1 MQRLRAALVAV
12 SSLLFSAILVCGQG
26 TTGEIS
32 GTVKDPQG
40 ASVPAT
46 TVTVTN
52 LDTPFKREATT
63 NTDGY
68 YRFVGLPVGR
78 YVVRFEHQ
86 GFKIGIIN
94 LKLTVAEQAIANFDM
109 EVGAITEQVMVTIT
123 GGGEVETTGS
133 TMSGLVDE
141 KKIRD
146 LPLNGRD
153 MAQLVL
159 MQPGVVN
166 SRSSVQSSNT
176 GRGTRFSVAGA
187 RPSQNLFQL
196 DGTNINDALNN
207 TPGSAQ
213 GLLVGV
219 ETVKEFRVLTN
230 TYSAEYGRATGGVFL
245 AVTKSG
251 TNDFHGS
258 AFEFLRN
265 DNLDAR
271 NFFDRC
277 PGTNPDCKA
286 KGRPEFRRNQFGF
299 AVGGPVMLPFGE
311 GKNAGYNGK
320 NKTFFFGSYEGLR
333 EFKGISTVSIVPDNK
348 ARQGILPGQT
358 PFTVDPRSKPILD
371 LFPAPN
377 GNNFGDGTAE
387 FNGVT
392 DRLSNDDFLTIK
404 IDHNFSNSHSIF
416 GRYLRDKSDQVLPR
430 NFPEF
435 PNLAVNTKQVFT
447 FEDLKVFSPTV
458 LNEFRFGFNR
468 ATPAELVPQTNRSLS
483 LIVGKDLGEIT
494 VGGLTAI
501 GTDRTNPKLFF
512 MNDYQLTDNLSI
524 VKGRHSLRVGG
535 VIERFLYDGNSES
548 RTRGQLRF
556 SSLSNFLKFT
566 IQDLQGASADSDFQ
580 RNYRQWLFGAFVQDD
595 FKATKRLMLNLG
607 LRYETVTSPTE
618 ANGKISNLRDIMDP
632 AVTVGYP
639 LFNPSHQGFAPR
651 VGFAYDVFGNGKT
664 ALRGGFGVFYEQPL
678 FNIFR
683 NPIFRALPFVNRGR
697 LRPCS
702 SSNPPPCLVV
712 AGGNNPL
719 PVDSSLFKG
728 VDAVSE
734 TMQFNLKPT
743 YVMQYN
749 LNLQREVFKNT
760 ILLVAYV
767 GSRGRNLFGQG
778 DRNTAVPTI
787 LADGTQ
793 FFPSN
798 ATRRNPKFDVVRTV
812 FQGFTS
818 DYNAMNVGLTR
829 RFSDGLQFQMSY
841 TYGKSLDNRSGTSGR
856 QEYSNGQARTFD
868 PYHLNLDRGRS
879 DFDVRHSFVANVS
892 YDLPFGNK
900 SKGAARQLLAGWQLN
915 TIVTISSGVPFSVI
929 TDGDPDGDKTD
940 DNAQRP
946 NILPGVSLTPA
957 GGGTPNLWFNLGAF
971 APPPFGFR
979 GSAGRN
985 IIDGPNYRT
994 VDFSVVKNFRIDEK
1008 RSFQFRAEVFNLLN
1022 RANFD
1027 LPSNSEDGET
1037 VFSFI
1042 TNATSA
1048 TQCIAGT
1055 RVGTNCFT
1063 ATGSAGSI
1071 FSTVGDSREIQFG
1084 LKFIF

>member
-1 MQRLRAALVAV
+1 MLRLQF
-12 SSLLFSAILVCGQG
+12 LFSALSLILFASVTILGQG

-32 GTVKDPQG
+32 GSVKDPQG
-40 ASVPAT
+40 ASVPAAK
-46 TVTVTN
+46 VTIKN
-52 LDTPFKREATT
+52 LDMPFEREATT
-63 NTDGY
+63 NSDGY

-78 YVVRFEHQ
+78 YEIRCEQQ
-86 GFKIGIIN
+86 GFKTSVIN
-94 LKLTVAEQAIANFDM
+94 LKLTVAEQAIANFEM
-109 EVGAITEQVMVTIT
+109 EVGAITEQVLVTAAT
-123 GGGEVETTGS
+123 GGEVETTGS

-159 MQPGVVN
+159 LQPGVVN

-230 TYSAEYGRATGGVFL
+230 TYSAEYGRSTGGVFL

-251 TNDFHGS
+251 TNDFNGS
-258 AFEFLRN
+258 VFEFLRN

-271 NFFDRC
+271 NFFDSEI
-277 PGTNPDCKA
+277 
-286 KGRPEFRRNQFGF
+286 PEFRRNQFGF
-299 AVGGPVMLPFGE
+299 TIGGPVILPFGE
-311 GKNAGYNGK
+311 GPGAGYDGK
-320 NKTFFFGSYEGLR
+320 NKTYFFASYEGLR
-333 EFKGISTVSIVPDNK
+333 EFKGISSVSVVPDDQ
-348 ARQGILPGQT
+348 ARLGILPLASDPCNKT
-358 PFTVDPRSKPILD
+358 TTVGVDARSRPIIA
-371 LFPAPN
+371 LFPVANSGRILVN
-377 GNNFGDGTAE
+377 GCPTGTAR
-387 FNGVT
+387 FTGITN
-392 DRLSNDDFLTIK
+392 RISNDDFFTVR

-447 FEDLKVFSPTV
+447 FEDRIVFSSSV
-458 LNEFRFGFNR
+458 LNEARFGFNR
-468 ATPAELVPQTNRSLS
+468 ATPAEIVPQTSRSLK
-483 LIVGKDLGEIT
+483 LIAGKDLGEVT
-494 VGGLTAI
+494 VAELTAI
-501 GTDRTNPKLFF
+501 GTDRTNPKSFF
-512 MNDYQLTDNLSI
+512 LDDYQFTDTVSI
-524 VKGRHSLRVGG
+524 TKGKHSLRIGG
-535 VIERFLYDGNSES
+535 VFERFLYDGDSES

-556 SSLSNFLKFT
+556 SSLTNLLRFN
-566 IQDLQGASADSDFQ
+566 IQDLQGASSDSDFQ
-580 RNYRQWLFGAFVQDD
+580 RNYRQNLFGIFVQDD
-595 FKATKRLMLNLG
+595 YKVTPRLMLNVG

-618 ANGKISNLRDIMDP
+618 VNGKISNLRDILDP
-632 AVTVGYP
+632 TVTVGSP

-702 SSNPPPCLVV
+702 GSNLPPFCLNT
-712 AGGNNPL
+712 ASGNNPL
-719 PVDSSLFKG
+719 PVNPALFKG
-728 VDAVSE
+728 VDQISE
-734 TMQFNLKPT
+734 TMQFNLKST

-749 LNLQREVFKNT
+749 VNLQREVFPNT
-760 ILLVAYV
+760 VLLIAYV

-787 LADGTQ
+787 LADGRQ
-793 FFPSN
+793 FFP
-798 ATRRNPKFDVVRTV
+798 AGAKRRNTNFDAVRTIY
-812 FQGFTS
+812 QGFTS
-818 DYNAMNVGLTR
+818 DYNSMNVGLVR
-829 RFSDGLQFQMSY
+829 RFTDGLQFQASY
-841 TYGKSLDNRSGTSGR
+841 TFGKSLDNRSGTSGR
-856 QEYSNGQARTFD
+856 QEYANGQARVFD
-868 PYHLNLDRGRS
+868 PYILDLDRARS
-879 DFDVRHSFVANVS
+879 DFDVRHSFVANAS
-892 YDLPFGNK
+892 YDLPFGK
-900 SKGAARQLLAGWQLN
+900 GSKGAARQILQGWQLN
-915 TIVTISSGVPFSVI
+915 AIVTISSGVPFSVI
-929 TDGDPDGDKTD
+929 VDGDPDRDGSD

-946 NILPGVSLTPA
+946 NLIPGVSLIPTGGRTPER
-957 GGGTPNLWFNLGAF
+957 WFNLDAF
-971 APPPFGFR
+971 APPALGFR
-979 GSAGRN
+979 GTAGRN
-985 IIDGPNYRT
+985 IIEGPDFKT
-994 VDFSVVKNFRIDEK
+994 VDLSVVKHFRIDEK
-1008 RSFQFRAEVFNLLN
+1008 RSLQFRAEVFNLFN

-1027 LPSNSEDGET
+1027 LPSNSEDGEQMFT
-1037 VFSFI
+1037 F
-1042 TNATSA
+1042 NASAGTFSA
-1048 TQCIAGT
+1048 TPGRGQ
-1055 RVGTNCFT
+1055 
-1063 ATGSAGSI
+1063 I

>member
-1 MQRLRAALVAV
+1 MLKLRLILPAVALG
-12 SSLLFSAILVCGQG
+12 LLTSIMIFGQG

-32 GTVKDPQG
+32 GTVTDPQG
-40 ASVPAT
+40 ASVPGAT
-46 TVTVTN
+46 ITIRN
-52 LDTPFKREATT
+52 LDSPFQRQVTT

-68 YRFVGLPVGR
+68 YKFVGLPVGR
-78 YVVRFEHQ
+78 YEVRSEHQ
-86 GFKIGIIN
+86 GFKTGIIN
-94 LKLTVAEQAIANFDM
+94 LKLTVAEQAIANFDI
-109 EVGAITEQVMVTIT
+109 EVGAVTEQVSVTVTT
-123 GGGEVETTGS
+123 GAEVETTGS
-133 TMSGLVDE
+133 TISGLVDE

-153 MAQLVL
+153 LAQLVL
-159 MQPGVVN
+159 LQPGVVN

-230 TYSAEYGRATGGVFL
+230 TYTAEYGRSTGGVFL
-245 AVTKSG
+245 AITKSG
-251 TNDFHGS
+251 TNEFHGS

-277 PGTNPDCKA
+277 PGTNPNCKA

-299 AVGGPVMLPFGE
+299 TIGGPVILPFGE
-311 GKNAGYNGK
+311 GEHAGYNGK

-348 ARQGILPGQT
+348 ARLGILPGQT
-358 PFTVDPRSKPILD
+358 PFIVDPRSKPIID

-377 GNNFGDGTAE
+377 GKNFGNGTAE
-387 FNGVT
+387 FNGIT
-392 DRLSNDDFLTIK
+392 DRISNDDFFTVR
-404 IDHNFSNSHSIF
+404 IDHEFSNSHSIF

-447 FEDLKVFSPTV
+447 VEDRYVFSASF
-458 LNEFRFGFNR
+458 LNEARFGFNR
-468 ATPAELVPQTNRSLS
+468 ATPAELVPRTSRSFN
-483 LIVGKDLGEIT
+483 LIVGKDLGEVT
-494 VGGLTAI
+494 VGGLTAV
-501 GTDRTNPKLFF
+501 GTDRTNPKSFF
-512 MNDYQLTDNLSI
+512 MNDYQLTDTLSI
-524 VKGRHSLRVGG
+524 TKGNHSVRVGG
-535 VIERFLYDGNSES
+535 VFERFLYDGNSES

-556 SSLSNFLKFT
+556 SSLTNLLKFT
-566 IQDLQGASADSDFQ
+566 IQDLQGASSDSDFP
-580 RNYRQWLFGAFVQDD
+580 RDYRQSLLGVFVQDD
-595 FKATKRLMLNLG
+595 FKVMKRLMLNLG

-618 ANGKISNLRDIMDP
+618 INGKISNLRDIMDP
-632 AVTVGYP
+632 AVTLGYP

-651 VGFAYDVFGNGKT
+651 VGFAYDVFGDGKT

-778 DRNTAVPTI
+778 DRNTAIPTI

-793 FFPSN
+793 FFPPT
-798 ATRRNPKFDVVRTV
+798 ATRRNTKFDVVRTI
-812 FQGFTS
+812 FQGFSS
-818 DYNAMNVGLTR
+818 DYNSMNLGLTR
-829 RFSDGLQFQMSY
+829 RFSDGLQFQVSY

-868 PYHLNLDRGRS
+868 PYNLNLDRGRS
-879 DFDVRHSFVANVS
+879 DFDVRHSFVANAS
-892 YDLPFGNK
+892 YDLPFGK
-900 SKGAARQLLAGWQLN
+900 GRTGAARQLLAGWQLN
-915 TIVTISSGVPFSVI
+915 AIVTISSGVPFSVI

-946 NILPGVSLTPA
+946 NLLPGVTLIPA
-957 GGGTPNLWFNLGAF
+957 GGRTPNLWFNLGAF

-985 IIDGPNYRT
+985 IIEGPNYRT
-994 VDFSVVKNFRIDEK
+994 LDFSVVKNFRIDEK
-1008 RSFQFRAEVFNLLN
+1008 RSLQFRAEVFNLLN

-1037 VFSFI
+1037 IFSFI
-1042 TNATSA
+1042 TNATSS
-1048 TQCIAGT
+1048 TPCIPGS

>member
-1 MQRLRAALVAV
+1 MRSKRSALLVLAIT
-12 SSLLFSAILVCGQG
+12 LFLASVVCGQG

-32 GTVKDPQG
+32 GTVKDPKQ
-40 ASVPAT
+40 AFVPGVI
-46 TVTVTN
+46 VTITN
-52 LDTPFKREATT
+52 LDTPFKRQVTT
-63 NTDGY
+63 NSDGY

-78 YVVRFEHQ
+78 YELRAEHQ
-86 GFKIGIIN
+86 GFKTSFAS
-94 LKLTVAEQAIANFDM
+94 LTLTVAEVATANVTM
-109 EVGAITEQVMVTIT
+109 EVGEITELVTVS
-123 GGGEVETTGS
+123 GDVGGEVETTGS

-153 MAQLVL
+153 MAQLIL
-159 MQPGVVN
+159 LQPGVVN

-230 TYSAEYGRATGGVFL
+230 TYSAEYGRSTGGVFL

-277 PGTNPDCKA
+277 PGTGTCKA

-299 AVGGPVMLPFGE
+299 TIGGPVMLPFGE
-311 GKNAGYNGK
+311 GKNAGYNGR

-333 EFKGISTVSIVPDNK
+333 EFKGISTVSIVPDNN
-348 ARQGILPGQT
+348 ARLGILPGQT
-358 PFTVDPRSKPILD
+358 PIVVDARSRPIID
-371 LFPAPN
+371 LFPRPN
-377 GNNFGDGTAE
+377 GRTFGDGTAE
-387 FNGVT
+387 FTGTT
-392 DRLSNDDFLTIK
+392 DRISNDDFLTIR
-404 IDHNFSNSHSIF
+404 IDHNFSNSHSVF

-435 PNLAVNTKQVFT
+435 PNLAVNTKQVVT
-447 FEDLKVFSPTV
+447 IEDRKAFSPTI
-458 LNEFRFGFNR
+458 LNEARFGFNH
-468 ATPAELVPQTNRSLS
+468 ATPAELVPKTNRSLQ
-483 LIVGKDLGEIT
+483 LIVGKDLGEVT
-494 VGGLTAI
+494 VGGLSAV

-512 MNDYQLTDNLSI
+512 LDDYQFTDTVSI
-524 VKGRHSLRVGG
+524 VRGDHSFRIGG
-535 VIERFLYDGNSES
+535 VFERFIYDGDSES

-556 SSLSNFLKFT
+556 SSLANLLRFT
-566 IQDLQGASADSDFQ
+566 IQDLQGASSDSIFG
-580 RNYRQWLFGAFVQDD
+580 RNYRQSLFGVFVQDD
-595 FKATKRLMLNLG
+595 FKATKRLTLNLG

-618 ANGKISNLRDIMDP
+618 ANGRISNLREITDP

-651 VGFAYDVFGNGKT
+651 VGFAYDVFGDGKT
-664 ALRGGFGVFYEQPL
+664 ALRGGFGMFYEQPL

-719 PVDSSLFKG
+719 PADSSLFKG
-728 VDAVSE
+728 VDQVSE
-734 TMQFNLKPT
+734 TMQFDLRPT

-749 LNLQREVFKNT
+749 INLQREVFKKMV
-760 ILLVAYV
+760 LLVAYV
-767 GSRGRNLFGQG
+767 GSRGVNLFGQG
-778 DRNTAVPTI
+778 DRNTAIPTI
-787 LADGTQ
+787 LADGRQ
-793 FFPSN
+793 FFPPT
-798 ATRRNPKFDVVRTV
+798 ATRRNPAFDTVRTI
-812 FQGFTS
+812 FQGFSSNYNSLNLGLSRRMS
-818 DYNAMNVGLTR
+818 DA
-829 RFSDGLQFQMSY
+829 LQFQISY
-841 TYGKSLDNRSGTSGR
+841 TYGKAIDNRSGTSGR

-868 PYHLNLDRGRS
+868 PYNLNLDRARA
-879 DFDVRHSFVANVS
+879 DFDVRHSFVANAS
-892 YDLPFGNK
+892 YELPFGKNR
-900 SKGAARQLLAGWQLN
+900 KGAARQLLAGWQLN
-915 TIVTISSGVPFSVI
+915 TIITMSSGVPFGVI
-929 TDGDPDGDKTD
+929 VDGDPDGDKSD

-946 NILPGVSLTPA
+946 NLVPGVALTSS
-957 GGGTPNLWFNLGAF
+957 GGGTPNLWFNLSAF
-971 APPPFGFR
+971 APPAFGFR
-979 GSAGRN
+979 GTSGRN
-985 IIDGPNYRT
+985 IIDGPNYKT

-1008 RSFQFRAEVFNLLN
+1008 RSIQFRAEVFNLLN

-1027 LPSNSEDGET
+1027 LPSNSEDGEQ
-1037 VFSFI
+1037 VFSFV
-1042 TNATSA
+1042 TNATS
-1048 TQCIAGT
+1048 TTPCIAGT
-1055 RVGTNCFT
+1055 RVGSNCFT
-1063 ATGSAGSI
+1063 GTGSAGSI